1 MSSLPLFKAS
11 DQDDAMSE
19 KQQQPQEAHGHDET
33 LRQPYALGVRPGQ
46 PSQRERRSRWVL
58 VGFVVLAILAGIHLS
73 SPHGLTG
80 CLHAPFRSHSSHHG
94 HHGHHG
100 YHHGHGHALKAKN
113 IGGKSPSC
121 PAQPDPIEPE
131 TKVDWTEERK
141 KHSAELHAQAVQH
154 ATQSYDDNGEPGEDP
169 RWEPFHDFLDWWRD
183 AFPTAV
189 ERANIEM
196 INSECAEQ
204 PSGCEA
210 GVRLAVQ
217 TLGSR
222 SGNWLGV
229 QREGKR
235 ERNRTFPL
243 TPSPRHPGHV
253 RGQRAR
259 PQAPGAHVAL

>member
-1 MSSLPLFKAS
+1 MLPLFNPS
-11 DQDDAMSE
+11 DQQKEGDTMSE
-19 KQQQPQEAHGHDET
+19 KRQPQESQSHDET

-46 PSQRERRSRWVL
+46 NGQKERRSRWVL

-73 SPHGLTG
+73 SSHGLTG
-80 CLHAPFRSHSSHHG
+80 CLRSTFRSSSSHHG

-100 YHHGHGHALKAKN
+100 HHALKAKN

-131 TKVDWTEERK
+131 HKVEWTEERK

-169 RWEPFHDFLDWWRD
+169 RWEPFHDFLGWWRE

-196 INSECAEQ
+196 INSEYTSGRQASRMSQ
-204 PSGCEA
+204 PQACEA
-210 GVRLAVQ
+210 G
-217 TLGSR
+217 
-222 SGNWLGV
+222 
-229 QREGKR
+229 K
-235 ERNRTFPL
+235 
-243 TPSPRHPGHV
+243 
-253 RGQRAR
+253 
-259 PQAPGAHVAL
+259 